1 MVKTNRS
8 HHQALNR
15 ILNLAEG
22 WIPLTGPLGDLPLS
36 LHKSG
41 RVEGA
46 AFMTSGSEALRAL
59 WFKRAVMV
67 ESLKCYY

>member
-1 MVKTNRS
+1 MVKTNSS

-22 WIPLTGPLGDLPLS
+22 WILLTGPLSDLPLS
-36 LHKSG
+36 LHKS
-41 RVEGA
+41 RFVEGA
-46 AFMTSGSEALRAL
+46 IFMTSGSEALRAL
-59 WFKRAVMV
+59 WFKRTVTV